1 MTSARSCSFGN
12 LFFSNLL
19 GRGRACTCRT
29 LLKMV
34 IFGTIL
40 LEETR
45 AVKVTTCFSPVCAYL
60 LILSWNRFSFFFCV
74 FFFCF
79 RRPPNVPQNNKGVL
93 APLSNPQ
100 PPFKGGPPHL
110 TGGSL
115 CTPKPLRGAHHHAR
129 CARVPAGNPL
139 NPPSS
144 LSFCLPGRGI

>member
-1 MTSARSCSFGN
+1 LPHIVENGHFWNNSSRGNKGGESDN
-12 LFFSNLL
+12 LFVSIPPPISRLRLF
-19 GRGRACTCRT
+19 THF
-29 LLKMV
+29 V
-34 IFGTIL
+34 
-40 LEETR
+40 LE
-45 AVKVTTCFSPVCAYL
+45 
-60 LILSWNRFSFFFCV
+60 SFPFFCV

-79 RRPPNVPQNNKGVL
+79 RQPPNVPQNNKGVL